1 MKSVL
6 FLSLLLAGIVSYEGY
21 AQQSQ
26 APQSEQRGGGAGQG
40 RFRDMTPVEASAL
53 PAPVTTYLKEK
64 YPKAEVRRAMQ
75 DTDQNY
81 HVMIMADTTR
91 KRLVFDA
98 KGTFKEEMA
107 MRPMG
112 EGRGRRNNQN

>member
-1 MKSVL
+1 MKSVI
-6 FLSLLLAGIVSYEGY
+6 FLSLLLVGAVTYKGY

-26 APQSEQRGGGAGQG
+26 APQTEQRGGGGQQG

-53 PAPVTTYLKEK
+53 PTSVTNYVKEK

-75 DTDQNY
+75 DADKNY

-98 KGTFKEEMA
+98 KGAFKEEMA
-107 MRPMG
+107 MQ
-112 EGRGRRNNQN
+112 GRGQRGNQK